1 LPASP
6 PASMAGF
13 DFDFAVL
20 GGGSAGYAAASL
32 AARAGLRTVVVD
44 GGAEVGGLCI
54 LRGCM
59 PSKTL
64 LATAA
69 RAETVRHAAAF
80 GVRATF
86 SGIDGTAMQTRK
98 RRLVSEFADY
108 RRGQLESGRFAFLRG
123 KARFTSPHSLL
134 IEASDGADGSAQ
146 VQRPLTARTF
156 LIATGSRIQTPPVSG
171 LAECGFLDSDRF
183 LETDRIPASVTV
195 LGGGAIALE
204 AATFYA
210 GVGSRV
216 TVLQRSNRILKEADP
231 DVSEALT
238 AGLRS
243 RGIRVETNV
252 QLCSAHASA
261 DGKVVVFTQEG
272 VEKQVVTEE
281 ILCALGREAATR
293 GLGLESCGIALAGS
307 RVAVSATQQTS
318 LPHVFAAGD
327 VCGPLEVVHL
337 AIQQAETAAR
347 NAVRLLG
354 GQGEPLEETDYRLK
368 LLAIFSE
375 PGMAMAGVTETGAR
389 AGGIPFLTASYPF
402 NDHGKSMVEEQLDG
416 FVKLL
421 VHAETREIMGA
432 AVVGPHAAELIH
444 EIVVAM
450 HFRATA
456 GDLARIPHYHP
467 TLSEIWTYPA
477 EELS

>member
-1 LPASP
+1 
-6 PASMAGF
+6 MAGF

-32 AARAGLRTVVVD
+32 AARAGLRTVVID

-64 LATAA
+64 LATSA
-69 RAETVRHAAAF
+69 RAEAVRQAAEF
-80 GVRATF
+80 GVRASF
-86 SGIDGTAMQTRK
+86 GGVDGAAMQARK
-98 RRLVSEFADY
+98 RRLISEFADY
-108 RRGQLESGRFAFLRG
+108 RRGQLESGRFVFLRG
-123 KARFTSPHSLL
+123 RARFTGPHSLS
-134 IEASDGADGSAQ
+134 IESLDGGADVPPPALKT
-146 VQRPLTARTF
+146 LTAGTF
-156 LIATGSRIQTPPVSG
+156 LLATGSRSHTPPVPG
-171 LAECGFLDSDRF
+171 LEECGFLDSDRF
-183 LETDRIPASVTV
+183 LESERLPASVTV

-216 TVLQRSNRILKEADP
+216 TVLQRSERILKEADP
-231 DVSEALT
+231 EVSEAL
-238 AGLRS
+238 AEGLRS
-243 RGIRVETNV
+243 RGIRVETGT
-252 QLCSAHASA
+252 QLCSAFAGPE
-261 DGKVVVFTQEG
+261 GKVVVFRQSGSER
-272 VEKQVVTEE
+272 QVAAEE
-281 ILCALGREAATR
+281 ILCALGRQAATG
-293 GLGLESCGIALAGS
+293 GLGLETCGISLTGS

-318 LPHVFAAGD
+318 LPHIFAAGD

-354 GQGEPLEETDYRLK
+354 GAGEPLEETDYRLK

-375 PGMAMAGVTETGAR
+375 PGMAMVGLTEAEAR
-389 AGGIPFLTASYPF
+389 TGGIPVLSASYPF
-402 NDHGKSMVEEQLDG
+402 NDHGKSMVEGHLHG
-416 FVKLL
+416 FAKLL
-421 VHAETREIMGA
+421 VQAETREILGA
-432 AVVGPHAAELIH
+432 SVVGPHAAELIH
-444 EIVVAM
+444 EVVVAM

-477 EELS
+477 EELA

>member
-1 LPASP
+1 
-6 PASMAGF
+6 MDGF

-32 AARAGLRTVVVD
+32 AARSGLRTVVID

-64 LATAA
+64 LATSA
-69 RAETVRHAAAF
+69 RAEAVRHAAEF
-80 GVRATF
+80 GVRARF
-86 SGIDGTAMQTRK
+86 EGVDGSVMQARK
-98 RRLVSEFADY
+98 RRLISEFADY

-123 KARFTSPHSLL
+123 KARFTGPHSVVVDALSFK
-134 IEASDGADGSAQ
+134 EGGFSPEQ
-146 VQRPLTARTF
+146 KTLTSRAF
-156 LIATGSRIQTPPVSG
+156 LIATGSRIQAPPVSG
-171 LAECGFLDSDRF
+171 LAECGYLDSDRF
-183 LETDRIPASVTV
+183 LESERIPASLTV

-210 GVGSRV
+210 GVGSQV
-216 TVLQRSNRILKEADP
+216 TVLQRSDRILKEADP
-231 DVSEALT
+231 DVSEALA
-238 AGLRS
+238 AGLRG
-243 RGIRVETNV
+243 RGIRVETGT
-252 QLCSAHASA
+252 QLCSAFAGPE
-261 DGKVVVFTQEG
+261 GKVIRFLQAG
-272 VEKQVVTEE
+272 VEREVAAEE
-281 ILCALGREAATR
+281 ILCALGREAATG
-293 GLGLESCGIALAGS
+293 GLGLETCGVSLAGS
-307 RVAVSATQQTS
+307 RVAVSAAQQTS
-318 LPHVFAAGD
+318 VPYIFAAGD
-327 VCGPLEVVHL
+327 VCGPLEVVHI

-354 GQGEPLEETDYRLK
+354 GAEQPLEETDYRLK

-375 PGMAMAGVTETGAR
+375 PGLATAGLTEAEAR
-389 AGGIPFLTASYPF
+389 AAGISFLSATYPF
-402 NDHGKSMVEEQLDG
+402 NDHGKSMVEGQLDG

-421 VHAETREIMGA
+421 AHSETREIIGA
-432 AVVGPHAAELIH
+432 SVVGPHAAELIH
-444 EIVVAM
+444 EVVVAM

-477 EELS
+477 EELA

>member
-1 LPASP
+1 
-6 PASMAGF
+6 MAGF

-64 LATAA
+64 LATSA
-69 RAETVRHAAAF
+69 RAEAVRLAAGF
-80 GVRATF
+80 GVHASFR
-86 SGIDGTAMQTRK
+86 GIDGAVMQARK
-98 RRLVSEFADY
+98 RRLISEFADY
-108 RRGQLESGRFAFLRG
+108 RRGQLESGRFSFLRG
-123 KARFTSPHSLL
+123 RARFTGPHSLL
-134 IEASDGADGSAQ
+134 IETLEGGANDPS
-146 VQRPLTARTF
+146 PSSKTLTAGTF
-156 LIATGSRIQTPPVSG
+156 LIATGSRIHTPPVPG

-183 LETDRIPASVTV
+183 LESERIPASVTV

-210 GVGSRV
+210 GVGSQV
-216 TVLQRSNRILKEADP
+216 TVLQRSGRILKEADP
-231 DVSEALT
+231 DVSEALA
-238 AGLRS
+238 AGLRGH
-243 RGIRVETNV
+243 GIRVETDL
-252 QLCSAHASA
+252 QLCSAHAGPE
-261 DGKVVVFTQEG
+261 GKVVVFRQDG
-272 VEKQVVTEE
+272 VEKRVAAEE
-281 ILCALGREAATR
+281 ILCALGRQAATG
-293 GLGLESCGIALAGS
+293 GLGLESCGIALVGS
-307 RVAVSATQQTS
+307 RVAVSAAQQTS
-318 LPHVFAAGD
+318 QPHVFAAGD

-347 NAVRLLG
+347 NAVRLLAEK
-354 GQGEPLEETDYRLK
+354 GEALEETDYRLK

-375 PGMAMAGVTETGAR
+375 PGMAMAGLTEAEAR
-389 AGGIPFLTASYPF
+389 AEGIPFLSANYPF
-402 NDHGKSMVEEQLDG
+402 NDHGKSMVEGQLDG

-421 VHAETREIMGA
+421 VHAGTREIIGA
-432 AVVGPHAAELIH
+432 SVVGPHAAELIH
-444 EIVVAM
+444 EVVVAM

-456 GDLARIPHYHP
+456 GELSRIPHYHP

-477 EELS
+477 EELA

>member
-1 LPASP
+1 
-6 PASMAGF
+6 MAGF

-69 RAETVRHAAAF
+69 RAETVRLAAEF
-80 GVRATF
+80 GVRASF
-86 SGIDGTAMQTRK
+86 GGVDGAVMQARK
-98 RRLVSEFADY
+98 RRLISEFADY
-108 RRGQLESGRFAFLRG
+108 RRGQLEAGRFAFLRG
-123 KARFTSPHSLL
+123 RARFTSPHSLS
-134 IEASDGADGSAQ
+134 IEELGAETDGFLAVA
-146 VQRPLTARTF
+146 RTLTAKTF
-156 LIATGSRIQTPPVSG
+156 LIATGSRIDTPPVPG
-171 LAECGFLDSDRF
+171 LEECGFLDSDRF
-183 LETDRIPASVTV
+183 LESEQIPASVTV

-210 GVGSRV
+210 AVGSRV
-216 TVLQRSNRILKEADP
+216 TVLQRSERILKEADP
-231 DVSEALT
+231 DVSEALA

-243 RGIRVETNV
+243 HGIRVETGT
-252 QLCSAHASA
+252 QLCSAFAGPE
-261 DGKVVVFTQEG
+261 GKVIVFRQNG
-272 VEKQVVTEE
+272 IEKQVASEE
-281 ILCALGREAATR
+281 IVCALGRQAATR
-293 GLGLESCGIALAGS
+293 GLDLESCSIALTGS
-307 RVAVSATQQTS
+307 RVVVSPTQQTS
-318 LPHVFAAGD
+318 LPHIFAAGD
-327 VCGPLEVVHL
+327 VCGPLEVVHI

-347 NAVRLLG
+347 NAVRYLSEA
-354 GQGEPLEETDYRLK
+354 QEPLEETDYRLK

-375 PGMAMAGVTETGAR
+375 PGMAMAGLTEAEAR
-389 AGGIPFLTASYPF
+389 AEGIPFLSASYPF
-402 NDHGKSMVEEQLDG
+402 NDHGKSMVEGQLDG

-421 VHAETREIMGA
+421 VHALTREIIGA
-432 AVVGPHAAELIH
+432 SVVGPHAAELIH
-444 EIVVAM
+444 EVVVAM
-450 HFRATA
+450 HFGATA

-477 EELS
+477 EELA